1 MKPNFW
7 DKIFIIISKETSFSS
22 GNILHVCICIVQY
35 YIILIVVLFNQNYK
49 KYFFFF
55 LHWILKVSLC
65 CFVGLSCLSPISWTY
80 KNQKLKTNLSDKV
93 LIRAIY
99 VLISVLLSEK
109 DNAFISSEHPKHSI
123 RDVAKRN
130 FYFSVK
136 IFAACFVNFFCQNFT
151 KGTNF

>member
-35 YIILIVVLFNQNYK
+35 YNILIVVLFNQNYNEL
-49 KYFFFF
+49 F
-55 LHWILKVSLC
+55 LFKFCIEYAK
-65 CFVGLSCLSPISWTY
+65 FRFAALSCLSPISWTY

-109 DNAFISSEHPKHSI
+109 DNAFMSSEHPTTF
-123 RDVAKRN
+123 N
-130 FYFSVK
+130 
-136 IFAACFVNFFCQNFT
+136 
-151 KGTNF
+151 